1 MPGVEQPIEFLEEAP
16 DPADVHAQIH
26 ATLPGAGSN
35 IDPCQRVLVQPDTN
49 FEIVF
54 EAEHRRGAPDPNK
67 AHEIIRLEQSPAG
80 ALPDEFHTCAPDLLE
95 RNGIGPADQPW
106 VVGPW
111 VGLGSIVVPRFGKA
125 CCEQT
130 ATLPGDNERGSI
142 S

>member
-16 DPADVHAQIH
+16 DAADVHTQIH
-26 ATLPGAGSN
+26 ATLPGTGSN

-54 EAEHRRGAPDPNK
+54 EAEDHRGAPHPNE
-67 AHEIIRLEQSPAG
+67 AREIIRVEQSPA
-80 ALPDEFHTCAPDLLE
+80 AAPLDEFHTCAPDLLE
-95 RNGIGPADQPW
+95 RNSIGPAPQPR

-111 VGLGSIVVPRFGKA
+111 VGLGSILVPRFGEA
-125 CCEQT
+125 CCAQT
-130 ATLPGDNERGSI
+130 ATLRGDNERGSI